1 MKRDLYG
8 SAISAGV
15 VTRRGDGSVHYDTN
29 IVCKTTYDNGVSQVG
44 SHGRYAKFSDTRT
57 RPLVGNT
64 DDYSISLVRA
74 SITTNEIPLYVA
86 LPIRLVTENSVSM
99 WEVDIEPGL
108 SYTWTGPVYNA
119 NSVPVGPVTNVDWL
133 YAAWPTYGWMSVY
146 QETTAPGSTGAAY
159 YSSFGLV
166 DCSVLSTGSDTLATI
181 VASRLTFLFNN
192 APGVTSVNVLV
203 TAPTA
208 APSNAMTQQF
218 SITNNNT
225 LASFYI
231 DFSLT
236 SPVLGNHSVGT
247 VTQPTKA
254 GLLQACKYFGFVPG
268 QVFEVKPL
276 TTVLFPR
283 AYQLGFRSTLN
294 LYTYKKVRWVPE
306 DTGVPV
312 PTQADVDNNAVTTY
326 FDCYSYQHL
335 LNQCINP
342 TFTRCIFDQ
351 YDKTTILSERCL
363 QRQLDTC
370 CYANAAAVSSWNSST
385 TYTAQTTANP
395 TTANACVY
403 QGIAYVCLVT
413 NSGNVPST
421 SPTFWLS
428 CGASINYSYV
438 DGKIYSIDDVVTI
451 RDGSSNTYYA
461 TATVTPTTGP
471 PLAGVGSQNGWSS
484 VLGWTGGLRVSN
496 ASVATLPPSIGF
508 NPSTNLFT
516 LNLDS
521 YGFGGTTSVNADDGY
536 YGVIDDLANPPTTL
550 QYLSNATLN
559 DIARD
564 SWGITGANL
573 ITTVPYTVARRPG
586 LSFDERLSIEVDDGF
601 HQLFGNWPCL
611 RLYYFDPVTSLTTAY
626 IRYIPQ
632 ASQAG
637 LSVNTPLPLTSIN
650 PSTTGLAATYL
661 PYGRIGGTV
670 PYFYTFAQDLPSIGE
685 MWNPVDAIIVAT
697 GNVPIE
703 PDQTVPAYVL
713 GDSGEPQ
720 SAQTNGNTL
729 KILAEINY
737 KPLSNTQVG
746 QEYRNE
752 ILFDPQTPV
761 VMDLQSGRVFNQ
773 FDYQLF
779 LRMKATGTYRPL
791 SLSNRGNANLRWV
804 FQRK

>member
-29 IVCKTTYDNGVSQVG
+29 ILCKTTYDNGVSQVG

-64 DDYSISLVRA
+64 DDYSVALVRA

-86 LPIRLVTENSVSM
+86 RPVKLVTENNVSM

-108 SYTWTGPVYNA
+108 SYTWTGPPY
-119 NSVPVGPVTNVDWL
+119 STSTVGVLPSTDWL
-133 YAAWPTYGWMSVY
+133 YAAWPTYGWLVIY
-146 QETTAPGSTGAAY
+146 TGTTVTGATTY
-159 YSSFGLV
+159 YTASATV
-166 DCSVLSTGSDTLATI
+166 NLSTVGISNDTLATV
-181 VASRLTFLFNN
+181 VASRLTTAIN
-192 APGVTSVNVLV
+192 AALTASVAGFTVTVTS
-203 TAPTA
+203 PTA
-208 APSNAMTQQF
+208 TPSATMTQQY
-218 SITNNNT
+218 SILNNST
-225 LASFYI
+225 TQSLYI
-231 DFSLT
+231 DCSLGSNSLQYRWNT
-236 SPVLGNHSVGT
+236 DA
-247 VTQPTKA
+247 TQPPKA
-254 GLLQACKYFGFVPG
+254 GVLQACKLLGFVPG
-268 QVFEVKPL
+268 QVFEAKPAA
-276 TTVLFPR
+276 TTLFPR
-283 AYQLGFRSTLN
+283 AYQLAFRSTLN

-306 DTGVPV
+306 DTGAPF
-312 PTQADVDNNAVTTY
+312 PTQADIDNNAVTTY

-342 TFTRCIFDQ
+342 TFSRCIFDQ
-351 YDKTTILSERCL
+351 FDKTTIVTERCL

-370 CYANAAAVSSWNSST
+370 LYANYSGRYEWSSST
-385 TYTAQTTANP
+385 AYTGITTSQPNSN
-395 TTANACVY
+395 TNCVFY
-403 QGIAYVCLVT
+403 QGIAYLCVLSNT
-413 NSGNVPST
+413 GKQPDT
-421 SPTFWLS
+421 SPSYWLS
-428 CGASINYSYV
+428 CGASINSSYDSSKTYV
-438 DGKIYSIDDVVTI
+438 IDDVVTY
-451 RDGSSNTYYA
+451 RLTSVNATYLA
-461 TATVTPTTGP
+461 TATTTPTGP
-471 PLAGVGSQNGWSS
+471 PPASASSANGWTS
-484 VLGWTGGLRVSN
+484 VLLYTGIPRLMQ
-496 ASVATLPPSIGF
+496 ATVATFPPSVSF
-508 NPSTNLFT
+508 NASTNLFT

-521 YGFGGTTSVNADDGY
+521 YGFGGTTYANADDGY
-536 YGVIDDLANPPTTL
+536 YGVSDDLQHPPTAA
-550 QYLSNATLN
+550 QYTSNSALN

-564 SWGITGANL
+564 SWGVTGVNQL
-573 ITTVPYTVARRPG
+573 TTLPYSVARRPMV
-586 LSFDERLSIEVDDGF
+586 SFDERLSIEVDDGF

-611 RLYYFDPVTSLTTAY
+611 RLYYFDPVTNVTTAY
-626 IRYIPQ
+626 VRYIPQ

-637 LSVNTPLPLTSIN
+637 LNVNTPLPLTSTS

-703 PDQTVPAYVL
+703 PDQTVPVYVL

-737 KPLSNTQVG
+737 KPLSNTQAG